1 MKTGLSAGSKH
12 NSCLRSTLDGCI
24 FGISLN
30 NILMYMT
37 ILYHAVILI
46 KTGQKVK
53 CEFFFQQH
61 IGKPSPCCIKNA
73 LSCLTL
79 NVLLK
84 PH

>member
-53 CEFFFQQH
+53 CEFFFSS
-61 IGKPSPCCIKNA
+61 ILVNPRPA
-73 LSCLTL
+73 
-79 NVLLK
+79 VLK
-84 PH
+84 MHYFV